1 MDIKQYVAT
10 QHVFVRTVTNEVT
23 NPNGK
28 MTLKAM

>member
-1 MDIKQYVAT
+1 MDVKKYVST
-10 QHVFVRTVTNEVT
+10 QHEGVITVTNVVT